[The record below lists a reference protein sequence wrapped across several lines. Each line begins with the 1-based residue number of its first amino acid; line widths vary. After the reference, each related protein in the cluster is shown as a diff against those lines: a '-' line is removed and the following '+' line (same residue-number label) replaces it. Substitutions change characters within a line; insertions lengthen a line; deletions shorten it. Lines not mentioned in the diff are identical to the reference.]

1 MEQYFE
7 MEIYQCKMQQHWHYL
22 DKYHFVKNVTTLY
35 CAENPLV
42 KRHFYCCNRH
52 KRPNE
57 KITKELNLTTI
68 FSRARQERLEID
80 QHCSDRIQH
89 NIQDLERKKAK
100 LGARKVRKYRTNRK
114 SNKDFS
120 WELNDA
126 KSAKIAKITNVTQFK
141 TEEAKKGPE
150 ISANI
155 AKVTRIF
162 LDG

>member
-1 MEQYFE
+1 ML
-7 MEIYQCKMQQHWHYL
+7 MLC
-22 DKYHFVKNVTTLY
+22 
-35 CAENPLV
+35 CAENPVL
-42 KRHFYCCNRH
+42 KRHFYCCNRP

-120 WELNDA
+120 CEL
-126 KSAKIAKITNVTQFK
+126 KITMAKIAKITNVTQFK
-141 TEEAKKGPE
+141 TEKEEAKKGPE
-150 ISANI
+150 MSANI

-162 LDG
+162 LDD

>member
-1 MEQYFE
+1 M
-7 MEIYQCKMQQHWHYL
+7 
-22 DKYHFVKNVTTLY
+22 
-35 CAENPLV
+35 
-42 KRHFYCCNRH
+42 
-52 KRPNE
+52 
-57 KITKELNLTTI
+57 TTI

-120 WELNDA
+120 CELNDA
-126 KSAKIAKITNVTQFK
+126 KSAKIAKITTVTQFK
-141 TEEAKKGPE
+141 TEKEEAKKGHE
-150 ISANI
+150 MSANI